1 MLLPFPGSY
10 LVYSRQDVTACSKT
24 RSTNQQNHWHIDEKK
39 SLGVE
44 AVAQAVGY
52 LSSKSGAL
60 GVSIS

>member
-1 MLLPFPGSY
+1 MQLSFPGFY
-10 LVYSRQDVTACSKT
+10 LVYSRQDVTACTKI
-24 RSTNQQNHWHIDEKK
+24 RSTNQPNHWHIDGK